1 MITKFSP
8 GNDGWSEPMSVRSHK
23 RWLNITRHKKSGKW
37 ITVDS
42 LAASGRIS
50 DMEKD
55 LFDTDKQW
63 PRIELISMTRVRT
76 QEGSEYLMRQMRAIG
91 LSGIGAIVTLNLP
104 DCDFTRKVPIS
115 PDTAKLPDGTDVKI
129 LRIGS
134 GEFTYE
140 SSPKIFTTPFNEA
153 NVRATIDKYKP
164 YEEGIGKVGYVFKKE
179 GIANEV
185 SVSSL
190 EEFINADVD
199 ETIARLRQAVPQ
211 ININSK
217 DLASYVKMDRE
228 SRTEHKQYS

>member
-1 MITKFSP
+1 
-8 GNDGWSEPMSVRSHK
+8 
-23 RWLNITRHKKSGKW
+23 
-37 ITVDS
+37 
-42 LAASGRIS
+42 
-50 DMEKD
+50 MEKD

-129 LRIGS
+129 LKIGS

-140 SSPKIFTTPFNEA
+140 NSPKIYTTPFTRE
-153 NVRATIDKYKP
+153 NVLATIDKYKP
-164 YEEGIGKVGYVFKKE
+164 YEEGFGKVGYVFKKE
-179 GIANEV
+179 GISNEV
-185 SVSSL
+185 GISSL

-199 ETIARLRQAVPQ
+199 ETIERLRQPTPQ
-211 ININSK
+211 INISSK

-228 SRTEHKQYS
+228 SKEHSHQYE